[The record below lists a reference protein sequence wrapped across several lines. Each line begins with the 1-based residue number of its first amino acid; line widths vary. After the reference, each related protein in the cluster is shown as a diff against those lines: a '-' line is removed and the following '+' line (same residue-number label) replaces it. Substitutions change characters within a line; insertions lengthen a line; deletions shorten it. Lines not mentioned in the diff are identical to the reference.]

1 MPYFIYRI
9 SEQPIKILELLE
21 RHAVY
26 RDASQRAK
34 QLRRE
39 AGNEPPAVVIKVIFA
54 DNELHAEDLLNEVRE
69 PAPELGDD

>member
-9 SEQPIKILELLE
+9 TERPIRQLVKLEQ
-21 RHAVY
+21 HDAY
-26 RDASQRAK
+26 REASQRAK

-39 AGNEPPAVVIKVIFA
+39 PGNEPPAVNVKVIFA
-54 DNELHAEDLLNEVRE
+54 ENELHAEDLLNEVRE